1 MRARWYF
8 ALFGIT
14 LAAATAAAQI
24 SSTSSDTKS
33 ASASAI
39 RLDIHATVDAA
50 PVQDLTAADLS
61 IVEDGT
67 PQKIENLRHA
77 SNPARSFVVF
87 LDTPHMRFEG
97 ARNVRV
103 ALVRFL
109 DRLLDDD
116 DVVGVMTPDLAAA
129 DIEFGTKAAVIP
141 RIMQDE
147 ALWERARVGS
157 RDPKEDRYAQCF
169 PANQYRG
176 IAAEMQ
182 ERHREQATLDALAG
196 LTDFLSGSRQDRT
209 AVITLTDG
217 WRLFGPNPR
226 LGGVVSTNRGGFG
239 GFGGGGRGRGG
250 LPGGGGFPRGGTQG
264 DDGGRDVSA
273 ASRTECEADRMA
285 LAALDDSLRLDRI
298 ADAANRAVTSF
309 YTVYARV
316 IAAEQTPNGKPPA
329 VVGDQE
335 QDPASRM
342 DAMRQLALNTD
353 GMPVMTSAALDGA
366 VERINSDM
374 TSYDVVTYRSTN
386 NRLDGKF
393 RSVTVRALRPA
404 VTIRTRRGYR
414 AAGVDDVLG
423 TGTSSTGSAFGTV
436 AAVTPRANFRIRTA
450 TARPGDAPT
459 AVVWVVGELDYRA
472 RREVTWTAGGTADVT
487 DRQSVHRAVSDIET
501 HLSSVDVLV
510 NNAGSMSAIGPI
522 WEVDPDDWWTDVQTS
537 LLGAFVCCRALV
549 PGMIERR
556 RGRVVNLTS
565 YVAVRPSPYLS
576 GYAAAKAGLAS
587 LTEALAASL
596 EPYGVCAFAV
606 APGFTDTE
614 LTRAARQS
622 NAGAQWLPGFGE
634 GRVVGADRSA
644 ALITWLAEGFG
655 DALNGRFLHTLD
667 DVESIVERIDEV
679 RQKELYAPRIRRL
692 D

>member
-8 ALFGIT
+8 ALLALT
-14 LAAATAAAQI
+14 LVVATAAAQI
-24 SSTSSDTKS
+24 SSPSADAKPVSS
-33 ASASAI
+33 SAI
-39 RLDIHATVDAA
+39 RLDLHATLDAT
-50 PVQDLTAADLS
+50 PVQDLTSADVA

-77 SNPARSFVVF
+77 TNPARSFVVF

-116 DVVGVMTPDLAAA
+116 DLVGVMTPDIAPT
-129 DIEFGTKAAVIP
+129 DIEFGPKTSVIP

-176 IAAEMQ
+176 VAAEMQ

-196 LTDFLSGSRQDRT
+196 LIDFLSSSREDRT

-226 LGGVVSTNRGGFG
+226 LGGMISSNRG

-250 LPGGGGFPRGGTQG
+250 FPGGGGFPRGGTTQG
-264 DDGGRDVSA
+264 DDGGRDVSG

-366 VERINSDM
+366 VSRINSDM
-374 TSYDVVTYRSTN
+374 TAYDVVTYRSTN

-393 RSVTVRALRPA
+393 RSVTVRSLRPG
-404 VTIRTRRGYR
+404 VVIRTRRGYR
-414 AAGVDDVLG
+414 AAGVDEVLG
-423 TGTSSTGSAFGTV
+423 TGTSSSTGSGSAFGPV

-450 TARPGDAPT
+450 TARPGDAAA

-472 RREVTWTAGGTADVT
+472 RREVTWSAGGTADITVVSADGQEVFAT
-487 DRQSVHRAVSDIET
+487 TIDVPANVPAFTMRGPGDGGLAPGEYALRVRLRPNNREGLPVVDTARLVVPKDLPALGDSLIWRRGPSTGPQFVITADPRFQHSDRIRVEIPTSVSGTPTARMLDRFGKPNQVPVIITERPEPSTQFRWIVAEAVLAPLAPGDYAIET
-501 HLSSVDVLV
+501 TVG
-510 NNAGSMSAIGPI
+510 NAKQ
-522 WEVDPDDWWTDVQTS
+522 VT
-537 LLGAFVCCRALV
+537 AFQLV
-549 PGMIERR
+549 P
-556 RGRVVNLTS
+556 
-565 YVAVRPSPYLS
+565 
-576 GYAAAKAGLAS
+576 
-587 LTEALAASL
+587 
-596 EPYGVCAFAV
+596 
-606 APGFTDTE
+606 
-614 LTRAARQS
+614 
-622 NAGAQWLPGFGE
+622 
-634 GRVVGADRSA
+634 
-644 ALITWLAEGFG
+644 
-655 DALNGRFLHTLD
+655 
-667 DVESIVERIDEV
+667 
-679 RQKELYAPRIRRL
+679 
-692 D
+692 

>member
-8 ALFGIT
+8 AVFALT
-14 LAAATAAAQI
+14 VAAATAAAQI
-24 SSTSSDTKS
+24 SSISSDAKP
-33 ASASAI
+33 ASFLI
-39 RLDIHATVDAA
+39 RLDLHATLDTM
-50 PVQDLTAADLS
+50 PVQDLTSADVT

-116 DVVGVMTPDLAAA
+116 DLVGVMTPDIAPT
-129 DIEFGTKAAVIP
+129 DIEFEAKTAIIP

-176 IAAEMQ
+176 VAAEMQ

-196 LTDFLSGSRQDRT
+196 LADFLSSSREDRT
-209 AVITLTDG
+209 AVIMLTDG

-226 LGGVVSTNRGGFG
+226 LGGTTSSNRGGFG

-250 LPGGGGFPRGGTQG
+250 SPGGGGFPRGGTTQG
-264 DDGGRDVSA
+264 DDGGRDVSS

-309 YTVYARV
+309 YSVYARV
-316 IAAEQTPNGKPPA
+316 IAADQTPNGRPPA

-366 VERINSDM
+366 VSRINSDM
-374 TSYDVVTYRSTN
+374 SAYDIVTYRSTN
-386 NRLDGKF
+386 SRLDGKF
-393 RSVTVRALRPA
+393 RSVTVRSLRPG
-404 VTIRTRRGYR
+404 VVIRTRRGYR
-414 AAGVDDVLG
+414 AAGLDDVLG
-423 TGTSSTGSAFGTV
+423 TGTASSGSSAVGTV
-436 AAVTPRANFRIRTA
+436 AAVSPRANFRIRTA
-450 TARPGDAPT
+450 TARPGDTPA

-487 DRQSVHRAVSDIET
+487 VVSADGQEVFATSIEVPANVPAFTMRGPDAGGLAPGEYAIRVRLRPNNQEGLPVVDTARLVVPKDLPALGDSLIWRRGPSTGPQFVITADPRFQHSDRIRVEIPTSASGTSAARMLDRFGKPNQVPVVVTERPEPSTQFRWIVAEAVLAPLAPGDYSIET
-501 HLSSVDVLV
+501 TVG
-510 NNAGSMSAIGPI
+510 NAKQ
-522 WEVDPDDWWTDVQTS
+522 VT
-537 LLGAFVCCRALV
+537 AFQLV
-549 PGMIERR
+549 P
-556 RGRVVNLTS
+556 
-565 YVAVRPSPYLS
+565 
-576 GYAAAKAGLAS
+576 
-587 LTEALAASL
+587 
-596 EPYGVCAFAV
+596 
-606 APGFTDTE
+606 
-614 LTRAARQS
+614 
-622 NAGAQWLPGFGE
+622 
-634 GRVVGADRSA
+634 
-644 ALITWLAEGFG
+644 
-655 DALNGRFLHTLD
+655 
-667 DVESIVERIDEV
+667 
-679 RQKELYAPRIRRL
+679 
-692 D
+692 

>member
-1 MRARWYF
+1 MRARWSF
-8 ALFGIT
+8 ALLAFT
-14 LAAATAAAQI
+14 LLAATAAAQI
-24 SSTSSDTKS
+24 SSTSADSKP
-33 ASASAI
+33 ASSLI
-39 RLDIHATVDAA
+39 RLDFHATLDSM
-50 PVQDLTAADLS
+50 PVQDLTAADIA
-61 IVEDGT
+61 IVEDGA
-67 PQKIENLRHA
+67 PQKIENLRHV

-87 LDTPHMRFEG
+87 LDTAHMRFEG

-116 DVVGVMTPDLAAA
+116 DLVGVMTPDIAPT
-129 DIEFGTKAAVIP
+129 DIEFETKTAVVP
-141 RIMQDE
+141 RLMQDE
-147 ALWERARVGS
+147 TLWERARVGS

-176 IAAEMQ
+176 VAAEMQ

-196 LTDFLSGSRQDRT
+196 LIDFLSSSREDRT

-226 LGGVVSTNRGGFG
+226 LGGIMSSNRGGFG

-250 LPGGGGFPRGGTQG
+250 FPGSGGFPRGGTTQG
-264 DDGGRDVSA
+264 DDGGRDVSG

-298 ADAANRAVTSF
+298 ADAANRAITSF

-366 VERINSDM
+366 VSRIHSDM

-393 RSVTVRALRPA
+393 RSVTVRPLRPGVVVRA
-404 VTIRTRRGYR
+404 RRGYR
-414 AAGVDDVLG
+414 AAGIDDVLG
-423 TGTSSTGSAFGTV
+423 TGTSSSTGSAFGTV

-450 TARPGDAPT
+450 TARPGEAPT
-459 AVVWVVGELDYRA
+459 AIVWVVGELDYRA

-487 DRQSVHRAVSDIET
+487 VVSTDGQEVFATSIDVPASAPAFTMRGPDAGGLAPGEYAVRVRLRPNNQDGLPVVDTARLIVPKELPVLGDSLIWRRGPSTGPQFVITADPRFQHSDRIRVEIPTSASGTPTARMLDRFGKPNQVPVIVNERPEPSTQFRWIVAEAVLAPLAPGDYSIET
-501 HLSSVDVLV
+501 TVG
-510 NNAGSMSAIGPI
+510 NAKQ
-522 WEVDPDDWWTDVQTS
+522 VT
-537 LLGAFVCCRALV
+537 AFQLV
-549 PGMIERR
+549 P
-556 RGRVVNLTS
+556 
-565 YVAVRPSPYLS
+565 
-576 GYAAAKAGLAS
+576 
-587 LTEALAASL
+587 
-596 EPYGVCAFAV
+596 
-606 APGFTDTE
+606 
-614 LTRAARQS
+614 
-622 NAGAQWLPGFGE
+622 
-634 GRVVGADRSA
+634 
-644 ALITWLAEGFG
+644 
-655 DALNGRFLHTLD
+655 
-667 DVESIVERIDEV
+667 
-679 RQKELYAPRIRRL
+679 
-692 D
+692 

>member
-1 MRARWYF
+1 MRARWYI
-8 ALFGIT
+8 ALLGIT
-14 LAAATAAAQI
+14 FAAATAAAQI
-24 SSTSSDTKS
+24 SSTASDAKPVQ
-33 ASASAI
+33 ASVI
-39 RLDIHATVDAA
+39 RLDIHATLDAA
-50 PVQDLTAADLS
+50 AVQDLTSADLS

-116 DVVGVMTPDLAAA
+116 DLVGVMTPDIAPP
-129 DIEFGTKAAVIP
+129 DIEFGTKTAVIP

-176 IAAEMQ
+176 VAAEMQ

-196 LTDFLSGSRQDRT
+196 LTDFLSSSREDRT

-226 LGGVVSTNRGGFG
+226 LGGIMSSNRGGFG

-250 LPGGGGFPRGGTQG
+250 FPGGGGFPRGGTTQG
-264 DDGGRDVSA
+264 DDGGRDVSG

-298 ADAANRAVTSF
+298 ADAANRAITSF

-353 GMPVMTSAALDGA
+353 GMPVMTSAALDG
-366 VERINSDM
+366 VVSRINSDM
-374 TSYDVVTYRSTN
+374 TSYDVVTYRSSN

-393 RSVTVRALRPA
+393 RSVTVRSLRPG
-404 VTIRTRRGYR
+404 VVIRARRGYR

-423 TGTSSTGSAFGTV
+423 TGTSSSTTSAFGAV
-436 AAVTPRANFRIRTA
+436 AAVSPRANFRIRTA

-472 RREVTWTAGGTADVT
+472 RREVTWTAGGTADITVVSTDGQEVFATSIDVPASAPAFTMRGPDAGGLAPGEYAVRVRLRPNNQEGLPVVDTTRLIVPRDLPALGDSLIWRRGPSTGPQFVMTADPRFQHSDRIRVEITTSASGTPIARMLDRFGKPNQVPVVVT
-487 DRQSVHRAVSDIET
+487 ERPEPSTQFRWIVAEAVLAPLAPGDYSIET
-501 HLSSVDVLV
+501 TVG
-510 NNAGSMSAIGPI
+510 NAKQ
-522 WEVDPDDWWTDVQTS
+522 VTS
-537 LLGAFVCCRALV
+537 FQLV
-549 PGMIERR
+549 P
-556 RGRVVNLTS
+556 
-565 YVAVRPSPYLS
+565 
-576 GYAAAKAGLAS
+576 
-587 LTEALAASL
+587 
-596 EPYGVCAFAV
+596 
-606 APGFTDTE
+606 
-614 LTRAARQS
+614 
-622 NAGAQWLPGFGE
+622 
-634 GRVVGADRSA
+634 
-644 ALITWLAEGFG
+644 
-655 DALNGRFLHTLD
+655 
-667 DVESIVERIDEV
+667 
-679 RQKELYAPRIRRL
+679 
-692 D
+692 

>member
-1 MRARWYF
+1 MRARSYF

-39 RLDIHATVDAA
+39 RLDIHATLDAA

-116 DVVGVMTPDLAAA
+116 DVVGVMTPDIAPT
-129 DIEFGTKAAVIP
+129 DIEFGAKAAVIP

-226 LGGVVSTNRGGFG
+226 LGGVMSTNRGGFG
-239 GFGGGGRGRGG
+239 GFGGGGRSRGG

-487 DRQSVHRAVSDIET
+487 VVSADGQEVFATSIDVPASAPAFTMRGPDAGGLPPGEYAVRVRLRPNNQEGLPVVDTARLVVPKELPALGDSLIWRRGPSTGPQFVATADPRFQHSDRIRVEIPTGASGAPTARMLDRFGKPNQVPVIVTERPEPSTQFRWIVAEAVLAPLAPGDYSIET
-501 HLSSVDVLV
+501 TVG
-510 NNAGSMSAIGPI
+510 NAKQ
-522 WEVDPDDWWTDVQTS
+522 VT
-537 LLGAFVCCRALV
+537 AFQLV
-549 PGMIERR
+549 P
-556 RGRVVNLTS
+556 
-565 YVAVRPSPYLS
+565 
-576 GYAAAKAGLAS
+576 
-587 LTEALAASL
+587 
-596 EPYGVCAFAV
+596 
-606 APGFTDTE
+606 
-614 LTRAARQS
+614 
-622 NAGAQWLPGFGE
+622 
-634 GRVVGADRSA
+634 
-644 ALITWLAEGFG
+644 
-655 DALNGRFLHTLD
+655 
-667 DVESIVERIDEV
+667 
-679 RQKELYAPRIRRL
+679 
-692 D
+692 

>member
-8 ALFGIT
+8 ALLALT
-14 LAAATAAAQI
+14 LVAATAAAQI
-24 SSTSSDTKS
+24 SSTSADPKS
-33 ASASAI
+33 ASSSMI
-39 RLDIHATVDAA
+39 RLDLHATLDAS
-50 PVQDLTAADLS
+50 PVHDMTAADVA

-67 PQKIENLRHA
+67 PQKIADLRHA

-116 DVVGVMTPDLAAA
+116 DLIGVMTPDIAPT
-129 DIEFGTKAAVIP
+129 DIEFGTKMSVIP

-147 ALWERARVGS
+147 GLWERARVGS

-176 IAAEMQ
+176 VAAEMQ
-182 ERHREQATLDALAG
+182 ERHREQATLDALAA
-196 LTDFLSGSRQDRT
+196 LIDFLSSSREDRT

-226 LGGVVSTNRGGFG
+226 LGGTTSSNRGGFG

-250 LPGGGGFPRGGTQG
+250 FPGGGGFPRGGTTQG
-264 DDGGRDVSA
+264 DDGGRDVSG

-285 LAALDDSLRLDRI
+285 LSALDDSLRLDRI

-316 IAAEQTPNGKPPA
+316 IAAEQTPNGKPPS

-366 VERINSDM
+366 VSRINSDM
-374 TSYDVVTYRSTN
+374 TTYDVVTYRSSNT
-386 NRLDGKF
+386 RLDGKF
-393 RSVTVRALRPA
+393 RSVSVRSLRPG
-404 VTIRTRRGYR
+404 VVIRTRRGYR

-423 TGTSSTGSAFGTV
+423 TPTSSSTGSAFGTV
-436 AAVTPRANFRIRTA
+436 AAVSPRANFRIRTA
-450 TARPGDAPT
+450 TARPSDAAG

-487 DRQSVHRAVSDIET
+487 LVSADGQEVFATSIDVPANVAAFTMHGPDAGGLAPGEYAVRVRLRPKNQEGLPVVDTARLVVPKDLPALGDSLIWRRGPSTGPQFAITADPRFQHSDRIRVEIPTSASGTPTARMLDRFGKSNQVPVVVTERPEPSTQFRWIVAEAVLAPLAPGDYAIET
-501 HLSSVDVLV
+501 TVG
-510 NNAGSMSAIGPI
+510 NAKQ
-522 WEVDPDDWWTDVQTS
+522 VT
-537 LLGAFVCCRALV
+537 AFQLV
-549 PGMIERR
+549 P
-556 RGRVVNLTS
+556 
-565 YVAVRPSPYLS
+565 
-576 GYAAAKAGLAS
+576 
-587 LTEALAASL
+587 
-596 EPYGVCAFAV
+596 
-606 APGFTDTE
+606 
-614 LTRAARQS
+614 
-622 NAGAQWLPGFGE
+622 
-634 GRVVGADRSA
+634 
-644 ALITWLAEGFG
+644 
-655 DALNGRFLHTLD
+655 
-667 DVESIVERIDEV
+667 
-679 RQKELYAPRIRRL
+679 
-692 D
+692 

>member
-1 MRARWYF
+1 MRARSYF

-116 DVVGVMTPDLAAA
+116 DVVGVMTPDIAPT
-129 DIEFGTKAAVIP
+129 DIEFGAKAAVIP

-196 LTDFLSGSRQDRT
+196 LTAFLSGSRQDRT

-226 LGGVVSTNRGGFG
+226 LGGVMSTNRGGFG
-239 GFGGGGRGRGG
+239 GFGGGGRSRGG

-487 DRQSVHRAVSDIET
+487 VVSADGQEVFATSIDVPASAPAFTMRGPDAGGLPPGEYAVRVRLRPNNQEGLPVVDTARLVVPKELPALGDSLIWRRGPSTGPQFVATADPRFQHSDRIRVEIPTGASGAPTARMLDRFGKPNQVPVIVTERPEPSTQFRWIVAEAVLAPLAPGDYSIET
-501 HLSSVDVLV
+501 TVG
-510 NNAGSMSAIGPI
+510 NAKQ
-522 WEVDPDDWWTDVQTS
+522 VT
-537 LLGAFVCCRALV
+537 AFQLV
-549 PGMIERR
+549 P
-556 RGRVVNLTS
+556 
-565 YVAVRPSPYLS
+565 
-576 GYAAAKAGLAS
+576 
-587 LTEALAASL
+587 
-596 EPYGVCAFAV
+596 
-606 APGFTDTE
+606 
-614 LTRAARQS
+614 
-622 NAGAQWLPGFGE
+622 
-634 GRVVGADRSA
+634 
-644 ALITWLAEGFG
+644 
-655 DALNGRFLHTLD
+655 
-667 DVESIVERIDEV
+667 
-679 RQKELYAPRIRRL
+679 
-692 D
+692 

>member
-1 MRARWYF
+1 MRARSYF

-116 DVVGVMTPDLAAA
+116 DVVGVMTPDIAPT
-129 DIEFGTKAAVIP
+129 DIEFGAKAAVIP

-226 LGGVVSTNRGGFG
+226 LGGVMSTNRGGFG

-366 VERINSDM
+366 VDRINSDM

-487 DRQSVHRAVSDIET
+487 VVSADGQEVFATSIDVPASAPAFTMRGPDAGGLPPGEYAVRVRLRPNNQEGLPVVDTARLVVPKELPALGDSLIWRRGPSTGPQFVATADPRFQHSDRIRVEIPTGASGAPTARMLDRFGKPNQVPVIVTERPEPSTQFRWIVAEAVLAPLAPGDYSIET
-501 HLSSVDVLV
+501 TVG
-510 NNAGSMSAIGPI
+510 NAKQ
-522 WEVDPDDWWTDVQTS
+522 VT
-537 LLGAFVCCRALV
+537 AFQLV
-549 PGMIERR
+549 P
-556 RGRVVNLTS
+556 
-565 YVAVRPSPYLS
+565 
-576 GYAAAKAGLAS
+576 
-587 LTEALAASL
+587 
-596 EPYGVCAFAV
+596 
-606 APGFTDTE
+606 
-614 LTRAARQS
+614 
-622 NAGAQWLPGFGE
+622 
-634 GRVVGADRSA
+634 
-644 ALITWLAEGFG
+644 
-655 DALNGRFLHTLD
+655 
-667 DVESIVERIDEV
+667 
-679 RQKELYAPRIRRL
+679 
-692 D
+692 

>member
-39 RLDIHATVDAA
+39 RLDIHATLDAA

-116 DVVGVMTPDLAAA
+116 DVVGVMTPDIAPT
-129 DIEFGTKAAVIP
+129 DIEFGAKAAVIP

-366 VERINSDM
+366 VDRINSDM

-487 DRQSVHRAVSDIET
+487 VVSADGQEVFATSIDVPASAPAFTMRGPDAGGLPPGEYAVRVRLRPNNQEGLPVVDTARLVVPKELPALGDSLIWRRGPSTGPQFVATADPRFQHSDRIRVEIPTGASGAPTARMLDRFGKPNQVPVIVTERPEPSTQFRWIVAEAVLAPLAPGDYSIET
-501 HLSSVDVLV
+501 TVG
-510 NNAGSMSAIGPI
+510 NAKQ
-522 WEVDPDDWWTDVQTS
+522 VT
-537 LLGAFVCCRALV
+537 AFQLV
-549 PGMIERR
+549 P
-556 RGRVVNLTS
+556 
-565 YVAVRPSPYLS
+565 
-576 GYAAAKAGLAS
+576 
-587 LTEALAASL
+587 
-596 EPYGVCAFAV
+596 
-606 APGFTDTE
+606 
-614 LTRAARQS
+614 
-622 NAGAQWLPGFGE
+622 
-634 GRVVGADRSA
+634 
-644 ALITWLAEGFG
+644 
-655 DALNGRFLHTLD
+655 
-667 DVESIVERIDEV
+667 
-679 RQKELYAPRIRRL
+679 
-692 D
+692 

>member
-1 MRARWYF
+1 
-8 ALFGIT
+8 
-14 LAAATAAAQI
+14 
-24 SSTSSDTKS
+24 
-33 ASASAI
+33 
-39 RLDIHATVDAA
+39 VDAA

-116 DVVGVMTPDLAAA
+116 DVVGVMTPDIAPT
-129 DIEFGTKAAVIP
+129 DIEFGAKAAVIP

-366 VERINSDM
+366 VDRINSDM

-487 DRQSVHRAVSDIET
+487 VVSADGQEVFATSIDVPASAPAFTMRGPDAGGLPPGEYAVRVRLRPNNQEGLPVVDTARLVVPKELPALGDSLIWRRGPSTGPQFVATADPRFQHSDRIRVEIPTGASGAPTARMLDRFGKPNQVPVIVTERPEPSTQFRWIVAEAVLAPLAPGDYSIET
-501 HLSSVDVLV
+501 TVG
-510 NNAGSMSAIGPI
+510 NAKQ
-522 WEVDPDDWWTDVQTS
+522 VT
-537 LLGAFVCCRALV
+537 AFQLV
-549 PGMIERR
+549 P
-556 RGRVVNLTS
+556 
-565 YVAVRPSPYLS
+565 
-576 GYAAAKAGLAS
+576 
-587 LTEALAASL
+587 
-596 EPYGVCAFAV
+596 
-606 APGFTDTE
+606 
-614 LTRAARQS
+614 
-622 NAGAQWLPGFGE
+622 
-634 GRVVGADRSA
+634 
-644 ALITWLAEGFG
+644 
-655 DALNGRFLHTLD
+655 
-667 DVESIVERIDEV
+667 
-679 RQKELYAPRIRRL
+679 
-692 D
+692 

>member
-8 ALFGIT
+8 ALLGIT

-24 SSTSSDTKS
+24 TSTSNDAKS
-33 ASASAI
+33 VSTSAI
-39 RLDIHATVDAA
+39 RLDIHATLDAA
-50 PVQDLTAADLS
+50 PVQDLTPADLS

-67 PQKIENLRHA
+67 PQTIENLRHA

-176 IAAEMQ
+176 VAAEMQ
-182 ERHREQATLDALAG
+182 ERHREQATLDALAL
-196 LTDFLSGSRQDRT
+196 LTDFLSSARQDRT

-226 LGGVVSTNRGGFG
+226 LGGIMSSNRGGFG

-250 LPGGGGFPRGGTQG
+250 FPGGAGLPRGGTQG
-264 DDGGRDVSA
+264 DDGGRDVSG

-298 ADAANRAVTSF
+298 ADAANRAVASF

-316 IAAEQTPNGKPPA
+316 IAAEQTPSGKPPA

-353 GMPVMTSAALDGA
+353 GMPVMTSAALEGA
-366 VERINSDM
+366 VSRINSDM

-393 RSVTVRALRPA
+393 RSVTVRSLRPGVA
-404 VTIRTRRGYR
+404 IRTRRGYR

-423 TGTSSTGSAFGTV
+423 TGASSSTGATFGTV

-450 TARPGDAPT
+450 TARPADAST

-487 DRQSVHRAVSDIET
+487 VVSGDGQEVFA
-501 HLSSVDVLV
+501 SSIDVPASAPAFTMRGPA
-510 NNAGSMSAIGPI
+510 AGG
-522 WEVDPDDWWTDVQTS
+522 
-537 LLGAFVCCRALV
+537 LV
-549 PGMIERR
+549 PGEYAVRVRLRPNNQEGLPVVDTARLVVPKELPALGDSLIWR
-556 RGRVVNLTS
+556 RGPSTGPQFVVTADPRFQHSDRIRVEIPTTASGAATARMLDRFGKPNQVPVIVSERPDPSTQFRWI
-565 YVAVRPSPYLS
+565 VAEAV
-576 GYAAAKAGLAS
+576 LAP
-587 LTEALAASL
+587 L
-596 EPYGVCAFAV
+596 
-606 APGFTDTE
+606 APGDYSIETT
-614 LTRAARQS
+614 
-622 NAGAQWLPGFGE
+622 
-634 GRVVGADRSA
+634 V
-644 ALITWLAEGFG
+644 G
-655 DALNGRFLHTLD
+655 DAKQVTAFQL
-667 DVESIVERIDEV
+667 V
-679 RQKELYAPRIRRL
+679 P
-692 D
+692 

>member
-1 MRARWYF
+1 MRARSYF

-39 RLDIHATVDAA
+39 RLDIHATLDAA

-116 DVVGVMTPDLAAA
+116 DVVGVMTPDIAPT
-129 DIEFGTKAAVIP
+129 DIEFGAKAAVIP

-196 LTDFLSGSRQDRT
+196 LTAFLSGSRQDRT

-366 VERINSDM
+366 VDRINSDM

-487 DRQSVHRAVSDIET
+487 VVSADGQEVFATSIDVPASAPAFTMRGPDAGGLPPGEYAVRVRLRPNNQEGLPVVDTARLVVPKELPALGDSLIWRRGPSTGPQFVATADPRFQHSDRIRVEIPTGASGAPTARMLDRFGKPNQVPVIVTERPEPSTQFRWIVAEAVLAPLAPGDYSIET
-501 HLSSVDVLV
+501 TVG
-510 NNAGSMSAIGPI
+510 NAKQ
-522 WEVDPDDWWTDVQTS
+522 VT
-537 LLGAFVCCRALV
+537 AFQLV
-549 PGMIERR
+549 P
-556 RGRVVNLTS
+556 
-565 YVAVRPSPYLS
+565 
-576 GYAAAKAGLAS
+576 
-587 LTEALAASL
+587 
-596 EPYGVCAFAV
+596 
-606 APGFTDTE
+606 
-614 LTRAARQS
+614 
-622 NAGAQWLPGFGE
+622 
-634 GRVVGADRSA
+634 
-644 ALITWLAEGFG
+644 
-655 DALNGRFLHTLD
+655 
-667 DVESIVERIDEV
+667 
-679 RQKELYAPRIRRL
+679 
-692 D
+692 

>member
-39 RLDIHATVDAA
+39 RLDIHATLDAA

-116 DVVGVMTPDLAAA
+116 DVVGVMTPDIAPT
-129 DIEFGTKAAVIP
+129 DIEFGAKAAVIP

-226 LGGVVSTNRGGFG
+226 LGGVMSTNRGGFG
-239 GFGGGGRGRGG
+239 GFGGGGRSRGG

-366 VERINSDM
+366 VDRINSDM

-487 DRQSVHRAVSDIET
+487 VVSADGQEVFATSIDVPASAPAFTMRGPDAGGLPPGEYAVRVRLRPNNQEGLPVVDTARLVVPKELPALGDSLIWRRGPSTGPQFVATADPRFQHSDRIRVEIPTGASGAPTARMLDRFGKPNQVPVIVTERPEPSTQFRWIVAEAVLAPLAPGDYSIET
-501 HLSSVDVLV
+501 TVG
-510 NNAGSMSAIGPI
+510 NAKQ
-522 WEVDPDDWWTDVQTS
+522 VT
-537 LLGAFVCCRALV
+537 AFQLV
-549 PGMIERR
+549 P
-556 RGRVVNLTS
+556 
-565 YVAVRPSPYLS
+565 
-576 GYAAAKAGLAS
+576 
-587 LTEALAASL
+587 
-596 EPYGVCAFAV
+596 
-606 APGFTDTE
+606 
-614 LTRAARQS
+614 
-622 NAGAQWLPGFGE
+622 
-634 GRVVGADRSA
+634 
-644 ALITWLAEGFG
+644 
-655 DALNGRFLHTLD
+655 
-667 DVESIVERIDEV
+667 
-679 RQKELYAPRIRRL
+679 
-692 D
+692 

>member
-39 RLDIHATVDAA
+39 RLDIHATLDAA

-116 DVVGVMTPDLAAA
+116 DVVGVMTPDIAPT
-129 DIEFGTKAAVIP
+129 DIEFGAKAAVIP

-196 LTDFLSGSRQDRT
+196 LTAFLSGSRQDRT

-366 VERINSDM
+366 VDRINSDM

-487 DRQSVHRAVSDIET
+487 VVSADGQEVFATSIDVPASAPAFTMRGPDAGGLPPGEYAVRVRLRPNNQEGLPVVDTARLVVPKELPALGDSLIWRRGPSTGPQFVATADPRFQHSDRIRVEIPTGASGAPTARMLDRFGKPNQVPVIVTERPEPSTQFRWIVAEAVLAPLAPGDYSIET
-501 HLSSVDVLV
+501 TVG
-510 NNAGSMSAIGPI
+510 NAKQ
-522 WEVDPDDWWTDVQTS
+522 VT
-537 LLGAFVCCRALV
+537 AFQLV
-549 PGMIERR
+549 P
-556 RGRVVNLTS
+556 
-565 YVAVRPSPYLS
+565 
-576 GYAAAKAGLAS
+576 
-587 LTEALAASL
+587 
-596 EPYGVCAFAV
+596 
-606 APGFTDTE
+606 
-614 LTRAARQS
+614 
-622 NAGAQWLPGFGE
+622 
-634 GRVVGADRSA
+634 
-644 ALITWLAEGFG
+644 
-655 DALNGRFLHTLD
+655 
-667 DVESIVERIDEV
+667 
-679 RQKELYAPRIRRL
+679 
-692 D
+692 

>member
-1 MRARWYF
+1 MRARSYF

-39 RLDIHATVDAA
+39 RLDIHATLDAA

-116 DVVGVMTPDLAAA
+116 DVVGVMTPDIAPT
-129 DIEFGTKAAVIP
+129 DIEFGAKAAVIP

-487 DRQSVHRAVSDIET
+487 VVSADGQEVFATSIDVPASAPAFTMRGPDAGGLPPGEYAVRVRLRPNNQEGLPVVDTARLVVPKELPALGDSLIWRRGPSTGPQFVATADPRFQHSDRIRVEIPTGASGAPTARMLDRFGKPNQVPVIVTERPEPSTQFRWIVAEAVLAPLAPGDYSIET
-501 HLSSVDVLV
+501 TVG
-510 NNAGSMSAIGPI
+510 NAKQ
-522 WEVDPDDWWTDVQTS
+522 VT
-537 LLGAFVCCRALV
+537 AFQLV
-549 PGMIERR
+549 P
-556 RGRVVNLTS
+556 
-565 YVAVRPSPYLS
+565 
-576 GYAAAKAGLAS
+576 
-587 LTEALAASL
+587 
-596 EPYGVCAFAV
+596 
-606 APGFTDTE
+606 
-614 LTRAARQS
+614 
-622 NAGAQWLPGFGE
+622 
-634 GRVVGADRSA
+634 
-644 ALITWLAEGFG
+644 
-655 DALNGRFLHTLD
+655 
-667 DVESIVERIDEV
+667 
-679 RQKELYAPRIRRL
+679 
-692 D
+692 

>member
-1 MRARWYF
+1 MRARSYF

-116 DVVGVMTPDLAAA
+116 DVVGVMTPDIAPT
-129 DIEFGTKAAVIP
+129 DIEFGAKAAVIP

-239 GFGGGGRGRGG
+239 GFGGGGRSRGG

-487 DRQSVHRAVSDIET
+487 VVSADGQEVFATSIDVPASAPAFTMRGPDAGGLPPGEYAVRVRLRPNNQEGLPVVDTARLVVPKELPALGDSLIWRRGPSTGPQFVATADPRFQHSDRIRVEIPTGASGAPTARMLDRFGKPNQVPVIVTERPEPSTQFRWIVAEAVLAPLAPGDYSIET
-501 HLSSVDVLV
+501 TVG
-510 NNAGSMSAIGPI
+510 NAKQ
-522 WEVDPDDWWTDVQTS
+522 VT
-537 LLGAFVCCRALV
+537 AFQLV
-549 PGMIERR
+549 P
-556 RGRVVNLTS
+556 
-565 YVAVRPSPYLS
+565 
-576 GYAAAKAGLAS
+576 
-587 LTEALAASL
+587 
-596 EPYGVCAFAV
+596 
-606 APGFTDTE
+606 
-614 LTRAARQS
+614 
-622 NAGAQWLPGFGE
+622 
-634 GRVVGADRSA
+634 
-644 ALITWLAEGFG
+644 
-655 DALNGRFLHTLD
+655 
-667 DVESIVERIDEV
+667 
-679 RQKELYAPRIRRL
+679 
-692 D
+692 

>member
-1 MRARWYF
+1 
-8 ALFGIT
+8 
-14 LAAATAAAQI
+14 
-24 SSTSSDTKS
+24 
-33 ASASAI
+33 
-39 RLDIHATVDAA
+39 
-50 PVQDLTAADLS
+50 
-61 IVEDGT
+61 
-67 PQKIENLRHA
+67 
-77 SNPARSFVVF
+77 
-87 LDTPHMRFEG
+87 MRFEG

-116 DVVGVMTPDLAAA
+116 DVVGVMTPDVAPT

-176 IAAEMQ
+176 VAAEMQ
-182 ERHREQATLDALAG
+182 ERHREQATLDAFAV
-196 LTDFLSGSRQDRT
+196 LTDFLSSSRQDRT

-226 LGGVVSTNRGGFG
+226 LGGIISSNRGGFG
-239 GFGGGGRGRGG
+239 GVGGGGRGRGG
-250 LPGGGGFPRGGTQG
+250 FPGGGGFPRGGTQG
-264 DDGGRDVSA
+264 DDGGRDVSG

-366 VERINSDM
+366 VDRITSDM

-487 DRQSVHRAVSDIET
+487 VVSADGQEVFATSIDVPASASAFTMRGPDAGGLPAGEYAVRVRLRPNNQDGLPVVDTARLVVPRELPALGDSLIWRRGPSTGPQFVVTADPRFQHSDRIRVEIPTRASGAPTARMLDRFGKPNQVPVVVTERPEPSTQFRWIVAEAVLAPLAPGDYSIET
-501 HLSSVDVLV
+501 TVG
-510 NNAGSMSAIGPI
+510 NAKQ
-522 WEVDPDDWWTDVQTS
+522 VT
-537 LLGAFVCCRALV
+537 AFQLV
-549 PGMIERR
+549 P
-556 RGRVVNLTS
+556 
-565 YVAVRPSPYLS
+565 
-576 GYAAAKAGLAS
+576 
-587 LTEALAASL
+587 
-596 EPYGVCAFAV
+596 
-606 APGFTDTE
+606 
-614 LTRAARQS
+614 
-622 NAGAQWLPGFGE
+622 
-634 GRVVGADRSA
+634 
-644 ALITWLAEGFG
+644 
-655 DALNGRFLHTLD
+655 
-667 DVESIVERIDEV
+667 
-679 RQKELYAPRIRRL
+679 
-692 D
+692 

>member
-1 MRARWYF
+1 MRARSYF

-39 RLDIHATVDAA
+39 RLDIHATLDAA

-116 DVVGVMTPDLAAA
+116 DVVGVMTPDIAPT
-129 DIEFGTKAAVIP
+129 DIEFGAKAAVIP

-226 LGGVVSTNRGGFG
+226 LGGVMSTNRGGFG
-239 GFGGGGRGRGG
+239 GFGGGGRSRGG

-366 VERINSDM
+366 VDRINSDM

-487 DRQSVHRAVSDIET
+487 VVSADGQEVFATSIDVPASAPAFTMRGPDAGGLPPGEYAVRVRLRPNNQEGLPVVDTARLVVPKELPALGDSLIWRRGPSTGPQFVATADPRFQHSDRIRVEIPTGASGAPTARMLDRFGKPNQVPVIVTERPEPSTQFRWIVAEAVLAPLAPGDYSIET
-501 HLSSVDVLV
+501 TVG
-510 NNAGSMSAIGPI
+510 NAKQ
-522 WEVDPDDWWTDVQTS
+522 VT
-537 LLGAFVCCRALV
+537 AFQLV
-549 PGMIERR
+549 P
-556 RGRVVNLTS
+556 
-565 YVAVRPSPYLS
+565 
-576 GYAAAKAGLAS
+576 
-587 LTEALAASL
+587 
-596 EPYGVCAFAV
+596 
-606 APGFTDTE
+606 
-614 LTRAARQS
+614 
-622 NAGAQWLPGFGE
+622 
-634 GRVVGADRSA
+634 
-644 ALITWLAEGFG
+644 
-655 DALNGRFLHTLD
+655 
-667 DVESIVERIDEV
+667 
-679 RQKELYAPRIRRL
+679 
-692 D
+692 

>member
-14 LAAATAAAQI
+14 LAAATAAAQF

-39 RLDIHATVDAA
+39 RLDIHATLDAA

-116 DVVGVMTPDLAAA
+116 DVVGVMTPDIAPT
-129 DIEFGTKAAVIP
+129 DIEFGAKAAVIP

-196 LTDFLSGSRQDRT
+196 LTAFLSGSRQDRT

-226 LGGVVSTNRGGFG
+226 LGGVMSTNRGGFG
-239 GFGGGGRGRGG
+239 GFGGGGRSRGG

-366 VERINSDM
+366 VDRINSDM

-487 DRQSVHRAVSDIET
+487 VVSADGQEVFATSIDVPASAPAFTMRGPDAGGLPPGEYAVRVRLRPNNQEGLPVVDTARLVVPKELPALGDSLIWRRGPSTGPQFVATADPRFQHSDRIRVEIPTGASGAPTARMLDRFGKPNQVPVIVTERPEPSTQFRWIVAEAVLAPLAPGDYSIET
-501 HLSSVDVLV
+501 TVG
-510 NNAGSMSAIGPI
+510 NAKQ
-522 WEVDPDDWWTDVQTS
+522 VT
-537 LLGAFVCCRALV
+537 AFQLV
-549 PGMIERR
+549 P
-556 RGRVVNLTS
+556 
-565 YVAVRPSPYLS
+565 
-576 GYAAAKAGLAS
+576 
-587 LTEALAASL
+587 
-596 EPYGVCAFAV
+596 
-606 APGFTDTE
+606 
-614 LTRAARQS
+614 
-622 NAGAQWLPGFGE
+622 
-634 GRVVGADRSA
+634 
-644 ALITWLAEGFG
+644 
-655 DALNGRFLHTLD
+655 
-667 DVESIVERIDEV
+667 
-679 RQKELYAPRIRRL
+679 
-692 D
+692 

>member
-116 DVVGVMTPDLAAA
+116 DVVGVMTPDIAPT
-129 DIEFGTKAAVIP
+129 DIEFGAKAAVIP

-366 VERINSDM
+366 VDRINSDM

-487 DRQSVHRAVSDIET
+487 VVSADGQEVFATSIDVPASAPAFTMRGPDAGGLPPGEYAVRVRLRPNNQEGLPVVDTARLVVPKELPALGDSLIWRRGPSTGPQFVATADPRFQHSDRIRVEIPTGASGAPTARMLDRFGKPNQVPVIVTERPEPSTQFRWIVAEAVLAPLAPGDYSIET
-501 HLSSVDVLV
+501 TVG
-510 NNAGSMSAIGPI
+510 NAKQ
-522 WEVDPDDWWTDVQTS
+522 VT
-537 LLGAFVCCRALV
+537 AFQLV
-549 PGMIERR
+549 P
-556 RGRVVNLTS
+556 
-565 YVAVRPSPYLS
+565 
-576 GYAAAKAGLAS
+576 
-587 LTEALAASL
+587 
-596 EPYGVCAFAV
+596 
-606 APGFTDTE
+606 
-614 LTRAARQS
+614 
-622 NAGAQWLPGFGE
+622 
-634 GRVVGADRSA
+634 
-644 ALITWLAEGFG
+644 
-655 DALNGRFLHTLD
+655 
-667 DVESIVERIDEV
+667 
-679 RQKELYAPRIRRL
+679 
-692 D
+692 

>member
-1 MRARWYF
+1 MRARSYF

-116 DVVGVMTPDLAAA
+116 DVVGVMTPDIAPT
-129 DIEFGTKAAVIP
+129 DIEFGAKAAVIP

-196 LTDFLSGSRQDRT
+196 LTAFLSGSRQDRT

-487 DRQSVHRAVSDIET
+487 VVSADGQEVFATSIDVPASAPAFTMRGPDAGGLPPGEYAVRVRLRPNNQEGLPVVDTARLVVPKELPALGDSLIWRRGPSTGPQFVATADPRFQHSDRIRVEIPTGASGAPTARMLDRFGKPNQVPVIVTERPEPSTQFRWIVAEAVLAPLAPGDYSIET
-501 HLSSVDVLV
+501 TVG
-510 NNAGSMSAIGPI
+510 NAKQ
-522 WEVDPDDWWTDVQTS
+522 VT
-537 LLGAFVCCRALV
+537 AFQLV
-549 PGMIERR
+549 P
-556 RGRVVNLTS
+556 
-565 YVAVRPSPYLS
+565 
-576 GYAAAKAGLAS
+576 
-587 LTEALAASL
+587 
-596 EPYGVCAFAV
+596 
-606 APGFTDTE
+606 
-614 LTRAARQS
+614 
-622 NAGAQWLPGFGE
+622 
-634 GRVVGADRSA
+634 
-644 ALITWLAEGFG
+644 
-655 DALNGRFLHTLD
+655 
-667 DVESIVERIDEV
+667 
-679 RQKELYAPRIRRL
+679 
-692 D
+692 